1 MQNNRDV
8 TLEQAGIVNNAIVH
22 LVERREKE
30 MSTLRIKLILESKL
44 LDYEISQEATILD
57 LKEMICEDL
66 EIKR

>member
-1 MQNNRDV
+1 
-8 TLEQAGIVNNAIVH
+8 
-22 LVERREKE
+22 